1 MLKNNN
7 KLWNFTTVWNNSF
20 EKGENREYIA
30 RDYLYA
36 SELGNSDI
44 DLYLSLKGVKPTN
57 NPNARAL
64 RKFEA
69 GNYFEALVKM
79 VLLRAGI
86 LKGAQIPTKF
96 ALEGCIPV
104 SGRLDFIAG
113 GKVDWKQAS
122 SIMQSLEFAFLP
134 ERTKEAFGEVINNLA
149 LEYPLGLEDLVLEVK
164 SCSASMFEHYE
175 RTNDGAEHHK
185 LQIFHYLLGTEIE
198 KGQIVYVCRDDLRMV
213 SIPIFRDDEKLKEV
227 YTKRIERISDF
238 YLNNKQPEKEKT
250 FILDKKMKKIAVNW
264 KIQYSKYLKYLYGF
278 NDEGEFG
285 EPNRKQ
291 AEKWNRTLSRIIADK
306 PMTKLNLSNKEE
318 IYKQFGEEEV
328 NNFIEYCQ
336 KELAKGES
344 ETGNLFTDI

>member
-1 MLKNNN
+1 MKTN
-7 KLWNFTTVWNNSF
+7 KVWNFTKVWNNSF
-20 EKGENREYIA
+20 EKGENREYVA

-57 NPNARAL
+57 TPNARAL

-96 ALEGCIPV
+96 ALTGCIPV

-113 GKVDWKQAS
+113 GKIDWKQAS
-122 SIMQSLEFAFLP
+122 TIMESLEFAFLP

-149 LEYPLGLEDLVLEVK
+149 LEYPLGLEDLVLEIK
-164 SCSASMFEHYE
+164 SCSASMFENYE

-198 KGQIVYVCRDDLRMV
+198 RGQIVYICRDDLRML
-213 SIPIFRDDEKLKEV
+213 SIPISRDDENLKEI
-227 YTKRIERISDF
+227 YTKRIERISNY
-238 YLNNKQPEKEKT
+238 YLTNTQPEKERT

-291 AEKWNRTLSRIIADK
+291 AEKWNRTISRCIKGDK
-306 PMTKLNLSNKEE
+306 MTKLNLSNLEE
-318 IYKQFGEEEV
+318 IYKEFGKEEV
-328 NNFIEYCQ
+328 ENFIAVS
-336 KELAKGES
+336 KEVLAKT
-344 ETGNLFTDI
+344 ETRDI